1 MHIAH
6 LDRPNFA
13 LRALHPKGTSFGR
26 LALIGGPTLGI
37 RIVLIGPWMIK
48 HPVMLSGLILALFAV
63 AGTGLVAFTNLHTA
77 DRIAANERA
86 ALLRSLNALVP
97 ADTIDNDIVT
107 DNRIL
112 DAPERLGGD
121 RILVYF
127 GRKQGRPVA
136 AVFGSIVPD
145 GYSGPMKLL
154 VAVRTDGTL
163 GGVRVVAHKETPGL
177 GDKIELRKSDWI
189 LGFNDRSLANP
200 NLAGWGVRRDGG
212 VFDQFTGATV
222 TPRSI
227 VKAVKNTLLYFREHG
242 ERLFETPAD
251 APPKT
256 AGLLPDNQQPT
267 GTRGQ

>member
-1 MHIAH
+1 
-6 LDRPNFA
+6 
-13 LRALHPKGTSFGR
+13 
-26 LALIGGPTLGI
+26 
-37 RIVLIGPWMIK
+37 MIK

-63 AGTGLVAFTNLHTA
+63 AGTGLVAFTHLQTA
-77 DRIAANERA
+77 DRIAENERA

-97 ADTIDNDIVT
+97 ADSIDNDIVT
-107 DNRIL
+107 DNRFL

-154 VAVRTDGTL
+154 VAVRMDGTL
-163 GGVRVVAHKETPGL
+163 GGVRVVSHKETPGL
-177 GDKIELRKSDWI
+177 GDKIELQKSDWI
-189 LGFNDRSLANP
+189 LGFDNRSLNNP
-200 NLAGWGVRRDGG
+200 VLPGWGVRRDGG

-242 ERLFETPAD
+242 ERLFGTPAN
-251 APPKT
+251 ALPKT
-256 AGLLPDNQQPT
+256 AAVFGDSQRPA
-267 GTRGQ
+267 GSRGPE